1 LGEPDVTS
9 LVLLQLIGLFAGL
22 SVLAFGGGAGV
33 IPDMQRAAVDQH
45 RWLTAPEFLD
55 MFAISRAAPGPGSLI
70 VLLIGLKAAG
80 MAGAAVSFAAMFAP
94 SCFAVH
100 LLARYWQRAAR
111 AVWRAVVER
120 ALAPVAV
127 GLTFAS
133 GLALMRGTE
142 HGWLPWSVTVISAA
156 LFGLTDINPIL
167 LLIAGAS
174 TLLLVGA

>member
-1 LGEPDVTS
+1 MS
-9 LVLLQLIGLFAGL
+9 IVLLQLIGLFAGL
-22 SVLAFGGGAGV
+22 SMLAFGGGAGV

-45 RWLTAPEFLD
+45 HWLTEAEFLD

-80 MAGAAVSFAAMFAP
+80 IAGAALSFTAMFAP
-94 SCFAVH
+94 SCLAVH
-100 LLARYWQRAAR
+100 VVARYWQRAAR
-111 AVWRAVVER
+111 SAWRSVVER

-142 HGWLPWSVTVISAA
+142 HGWLPWGVTIISAT
-156 LFGLTDINPIL
+156 LFSMTEINPIL
-167 LLIAGAS
+167 LLATGAG
-174 TLLLVGA
+174 TLLLVRV